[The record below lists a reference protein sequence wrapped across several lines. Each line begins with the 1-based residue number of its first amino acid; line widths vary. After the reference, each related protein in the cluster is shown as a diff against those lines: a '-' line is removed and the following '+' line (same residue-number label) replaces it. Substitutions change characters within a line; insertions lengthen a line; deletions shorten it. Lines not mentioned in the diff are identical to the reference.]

1 MSIYYMEAGQMA
13 AKINILFTIP
23 AYICVVVLIFSL
35 HY

>member
-1 MSIYYMEAGQMA
+1 MEAGQMA

-23 AYICVVVLIFSL
+23 ANICVEVLIFSL